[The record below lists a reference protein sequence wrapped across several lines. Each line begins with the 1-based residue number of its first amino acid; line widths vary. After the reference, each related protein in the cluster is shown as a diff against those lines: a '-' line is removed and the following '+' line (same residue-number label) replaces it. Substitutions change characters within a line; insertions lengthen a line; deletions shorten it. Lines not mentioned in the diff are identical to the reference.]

1 MNDLQQARQ
10 VQPKNKVVNGV
21 KIPPHLQYLSKQKL
35 LALMYIFR
43 ART

>member
-1 MNDLQQARQ
+1 MRHIQQTRQ
-10 VQPKNKVVNGV
+10 VLLKNKVVNGV
-21 KIPPHLQYLSKQKL
+21 KIPPHLQHLSRQKL

>member
-1 MNDLQQARQ
+1 MNDLQQKRQ
-10 VQPKNKVVNGV
+10 MLLKNKVVNGV
-21 KIPPHLQYLSKQKL
+21 KIPPHLQYLSRQKL